1 MRYLMQGS
9 NLLSIIIMATETI
22 PKHYLAARENW
33 QAEAQAGGAKTRDD
47 VADVIRAYLD
57 ERHPGAYEV
66 TKEPMDLAQLYY
78 WHDYRRNPELYR
90 EAAEGSDVW
99 WDSARGA
106 FMTRKGEGKVATF
119 AMGGG
124 CKPDV
129 KILCRATGRAYFIE
143 CKHQND
149 SGNAHERA
157 AKYATPSIIG
167 LIKERIGVSYH
178 PVGYLFSGSMVEK
191 RKYRLELQATFAF
204 AEDHLFLWG
213 TAREPA
219 ALSGWLER
227 VVVPLLR

>member
-1 MRYLMQGS
+1 M
-9 NLLSIIIMATETI
+9 TESTTA
-22 PKHYLAARENW
+22 PKHYLASRENW
-33 QAEAQAGGAKTRDD
+33 QMEAVTGGAKTRDD

-57 ERHPGAYEV
+57 TAYPGEFEV
-66 TKEPMDLAQLYY
+66 TKEPMDLAQIYY
-78 WHDYRRNPELYR
+78 WHDYARNPELYR
-90 EAAEGSDVW
+90 EGAEGADVW
-99 WDSARGA
+99 WDPARGA
-106 FMTRKGEGKVATF
+106 FMTRKAAGAKPTF

-129 KILCRATGRAYFIE
+129 KILCKGTGRIYFIE

-149 SGNAHERA
+149 AGNAHERA

-167 LIKERIGVSYH
+167 LIKERIGGVSYH

-219 ALSGWLER
+219 ALSAWLKR
-227 VVVPLLR
+227 AVVPILRGAA

>member
-1 MRYLMQGS
+1 M
-9 NLLSIIIMATETI
+9 TEPTPTA
-22 PKHYLAARENW
+22 PKHYLASRENW
-33 QAEAQAGGAKTRDD
+33 QMEAVTGGAKTRDD

-57 ERHPGAYEV
+57 AAYSGAYEV
-66 TKEPMDLAQLYY
+66 TKEPMDLKQLYY
-78 WHDYRRNPELYR
+78 YHDWKQNPAVYGPT
-90 EAAEGSDVW
+90 AEVW
-99 WDSARGA
+99 WDADAGRFLTWRAG
-106 FMTRKGEGKVATF
+106 KKVA
-119 AMGGG
+119 ASGGG
-124 CKPDV
+124 CTPDV
-129 KILCRATGRAYFIE
+129 KILCKATGRAYFIE

-157 AKYATPSIIG
+157 AKYATPSIVA
-167 LIKERIGVSYH
+167 LIQEMMGVNYH